1 MNMDEHDIQ
10 DENPVHRAHRCSKT
24 LIAIGSNLGDSMEI
38 VDWAFEQLQTLSTK
52 VIQKS
57 SLWRSTPVDCPE
69 GSPDFINA
77 VAGITPAEDESPES
91 LLVKLQALEMEAGR
105 RPKVVLNEPRPLDL
119 DLISFGE
126 EQCVSTALTL
136 PHPRFHERR
145 FVLAPLAEI
154 APEAILPGQTQT
166 VAELFAAL
174 ETDEILVRL

>member
-1 MNMDEHDIQ
+1 MSK
-10 DENPVHRAHRCSKT
+10 PVY
-24 LIAIGSNLGDSMEI
+24 IAIGSNLGDSI
-38 VDWAFEQLQTLSTK
+38 ATVQSAFDQLQSLSQTP
-52 VIQKS
+52 VIRS

-77 VAGITPAEDESPES
+77 VAGVTPTEEEIPES

-105 RPKVVLNEPRPLDL
+105 RPKVVLNEPRLLDL

-126 EQCVSTALTL
+126 EQCASTALTL
-136 PHPRFHERR
+136 PHPRFQERR

-166 VAELFAAL
+166 VSELLAAL
-174 ETDEILVRL
+174 ESDEILVRL

>member
-1 MNMDEHDIQ
+1 L
-10 DENPVHRAHRCSKT
+10 SKPAY
-24 LIAIGSNLGDSMEI
+24 IAIGSNLGDSI
-38 VDWAFEQLQTLSTK
+38 ATVQSAFEQLQSLSQTP
-52 VIQKS
+52 VVRS

-77 VAGITPAEDESPES
+77 VAGITPTEEETPES

-119 DLISFGE
+119 DLICFGG
-126 EQCVSTALTL
+126 EQCASTTLTL

-145 FVLAPLAEI
+145 FVLAPLSEI

-166 VAELFAAL
+166 VAELLAAL
-174 ETDEILVRL
+174 ESDEILKPL